1 MSELIKMHIEGK
13 EDPNAFIIEKERIFN
28 IIKGWGKP
36 FFYYD
41 SNKNRIECDTREKQE
56 QLFEYIK
63 RDSVT
68 VHQCTYPAWYFLGKV
83 KDYRKIWIT
92 IIDNDEDVYWIGDPT
107 FPEPIEYNGSF

>member
-13 EDPNAFIIEKERIFN
+13 ENPNAFIIEKERIFN

-41 SNKNRIECDTREKQE
+41 SNKNRFECDTQEKIE

-63 RDSVT
+63 KDSVT
-68 VHQCTYPAWYFLGKV
+68 VYQCTFPAWYFIGRV
-83 KDYRKIWIT
+83 KDWKNIWIT
-92 IIDNDEDVYWIGDPT
+92 VVENDEDIFWIGERT
-107 FPEPIEYNGSF
+107 LLESIEYNVE